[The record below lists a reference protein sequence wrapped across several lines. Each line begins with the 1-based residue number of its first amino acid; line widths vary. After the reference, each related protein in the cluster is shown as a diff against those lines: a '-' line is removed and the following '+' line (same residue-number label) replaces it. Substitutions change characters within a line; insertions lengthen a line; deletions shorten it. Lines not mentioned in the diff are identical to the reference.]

1 MKRVVIAAVAIVL
14 TVLAVSCA
22 RITTET
28 TSPYDRI
35 LASWVK
41 VNYGA
46 DMAPN
51 DSGVYILDYHQG
63 DGKAI
68 GDSSYVCAHYTRKDL
83 EGNVLSTNH
92 IDLSKQ
98 VGTYSESDYYGSDI
112 WRMGRN
118 SIIPGLEHVLKTMKA
133 GGRVTVAMPP
143 AKATVASAGYNAF
156 PTTAGDNVIYEVEI
170 DDVIDDIYDVQDEQ
184 LKEFSRKYYG
194 GMDTT
199 AKGFYYKLVS
209 ETAGCDSIAD
219 EVSVNVWYIGRRL
232 DGSVFDTNIEDT
244 AKKYRIYNPSGSY
257 SAMSVTYYKSLASF
271 ISNSN
276 NIQGFTRALSMMKYG
291 DRAET
296 FFNSNHGYGE
306 TGNKAAIGEY
316 SPLFFSLYIEP
327 RK

>member
-22 RITTET
+22 RITTDT
-28 TSPYDRI
+28 SSPYERM

-46 DMAPN
+46 DIAPN
-51 DSGVYILDYHQG
+51 DSGVYILDYYKG

-68 GDSSYVCAHYTRKDL
+68 GDSSYVCAHYIRKDL
-83 EGNVLSTNH
+83 EGNVLSTNY

-98 VGTYSESDYYGSDI
+98 LGTFSEADYYGSDI
-112 WRMGRN
+112 WRMGCN
-118 SIIPGLEHVLKTMKA
+118 SIVPGLEHVLKTMKV

-156 PTTAGDNVIYEVEI
+156 PTVANDNVIYEVEI
-170 DDVIDDIYDVQDEQ
+170 DDVIDDIYAVQEEQ

-194 GMDTT
+194 GMDTI
-199 AKGFYYKLVS
+199 AEGFYYKLVS

-219 EVSVNVWYIGRRL
+219 EASINVWYIGRRL

-244 AKKYRIYNPSGSY
+244 AKKYRIYSPSGSY
-257 SAMSVTYYKSLASF
+257 DAMSVTFYADLASF
-271 ISNSN
+271 ITNSS

-296 FFNSNHGYGE
+296 FFNSNYGYGDG
-306 TGNKAAIGEY
+306 GNKAAIGEY
-316 SPLFFSLYIEP
+316 APLFFSLYIEP
-327 RK
+327 RE